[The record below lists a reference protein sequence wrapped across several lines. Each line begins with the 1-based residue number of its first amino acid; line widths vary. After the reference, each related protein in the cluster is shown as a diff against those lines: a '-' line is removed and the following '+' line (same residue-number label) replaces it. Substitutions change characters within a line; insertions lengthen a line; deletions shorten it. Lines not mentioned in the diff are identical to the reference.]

1 MAWNG
6 EERRKHKRYGV
17 RGSTIRYKRGG
28 LLAFMTSSSERYL
41 VLNMSEG
48 GLHFISKEE
57 LREGQRVSL
66 TLDAPGLEG
75 IVRGRGV
82 VVWAR
87 KSHEHQAWRVGVRF
101 TRFDERSRFR
111 LRHILDN
118 AILERVDITTK
129 IYLKEIE
136 KL

>member
-1 MAWNG
+1 MSWDG
-6 EERRKHKRYGV
+6 VEKRKHKRYGV
-17 RGSTIRYKRGG
+17 RGSTIRFKKGG
-28 LLAFMTSSSERYL
+28 ILAFLNSASTRYL

-48 GLHFISKEE
+48 GLHFISKDE
-57 LREGQRVSL
+57 LQVGQRITI
-66 TLDAPGLEG
+66 TLEAPSLEG
-75 IVRGRGV
+75 TVKGKGT
-82 VVWAR
+82 VVWVR
-87 KSHEHQAWRVGVRF
+87 KSHEHAAFRVGVKF
-101 TRFDERSRFR
+101 TGFDQRSKFR

>member
-1 MAWNG
+1 MPWDG
-6 EERRKHKRYGV
+6 VERRKHKRYGV
-17 RGSTIRYKRGG
+17 RGSTIRYKSGG
-28 LLAFMTSSSERYL
+28 ILAFLNSASSRYL
-41 VLNMSEG
+41 ILNMSEG
-48 GLHFISKEE
+48 GLHFISKEP
-57 LREGQRVSL
+57 LKVGQKIHL
-66 TLDAPGLEG
+66 TLEAPSLEG
-75 IVRGRGV
+75 TVKGRGI
-82 VVWAR
+82 VVWVR
-87 KSHEHQAWRVGVRF
+87 KSEEHHAYRVGLRF